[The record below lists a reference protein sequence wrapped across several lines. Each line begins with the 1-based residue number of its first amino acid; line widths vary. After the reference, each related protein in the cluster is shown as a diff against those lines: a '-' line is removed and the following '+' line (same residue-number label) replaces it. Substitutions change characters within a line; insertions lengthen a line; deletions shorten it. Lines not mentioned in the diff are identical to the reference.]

1 MAIGPL
7 ELNGTISRTQDFNI
21 IKHNEDNKAFVDQTN
36 IQTQFTKE
44 LNNRLNQVKQ
54 ADDTQKQ
61 EFRYD
66 AKEKGNGQYSG
77 QNGKKQKKKEESSE
91 GKVFIKGESRGFD
104 IKV

>member
-7 ELNGTISRTQDFNI
+7 ELNGTISRAQDFNI

-44 LNNRLNQVKQ
+44 VNNRLNQVKQ
-54 ADDTQKQ
+54 TEDTQKQ
-61 EFRYD
+61 EFHYD

-77 QNGKKQKKKEESSE
+77 QDGRKRKKKEESSE
-91 GKVFIKGESRGFD
+91 GRVFVKSESKGFD
-104 IKV
+104 IKI